1 MLLLPLLAP
10 IHAQAPATLSGV
22 LVDRESA
29 EPIEG
34 AIVTLTLDGLEVG
47 TGVSDV
53 TGGFQIRTQAG
64 VLDITVVHD
73 DYAILS
79 DREEVRPGDEVT
91 VKLRMRQPESM
102 TIVIVDEAVGAEVHK
117 TVLSVDELK
126 SVPGTFGDPVR
137 ALQTLPGVA
146 RPNIA
151 EGALVVRGAEGLNTG
166 YYVDGMP
173 VPYMFHTMVGRS
185 VITSGFIDQV
195 EFFPGGMPSRYGEV
209 TQAAVNVV
217 TDAKPV
223 QSTHATIQLDILDGS
238 LSLEHELTDDLVMRA
253 SGRYSWMHAL
263 IWSAATV
270 SVLRNGGESYESG
283 YFSPKY
289 ADMFADVRWQATDA
303 DTLSFMVLGSR
314 DRLVLRQPRYDLDG
328 DGEPDPPDWE
338 GQDLPY
344 DPEEWIDKQFIRAR
358 LKWDHE
364 GDVRSHST
372 WVALGPE
379 KNQNLLGAW
388 FLSRE
393 GPYRGRTEGFSTI
406 VRRDETW
413 KLQGENRVV
422 YGGQLTLRPV
432 VAYDFQDIYEDPE
445 AEIPETRDDQA
456 VGSVWVEPQIRTDN
470 WYVAPGIRGTAYAW
484 NGDTSLQAE
493 PRISVRRDIGND
505 WYGKAAIGRYSQ
517 MPPVERYAQGIGNP
531 ELPIM
536 TAWQASIG
544 AEGPLPRGLS
554 VDASI
559 YGSVM
564 NDLIVRN
571 LVSEIY
577 TEDDVAYTEL
587 RPEFLQVQGYAAGVE
602 GLIRMQPTGS
612 RFWGWVSFTAG
623 RAIRVDKG
631 LGTFSGDYDQ
641 PLSLTVLGAYDLPR
655 DFELSGRVQFTSGQP
670 HTPLYGVYVP
680 DDSWF
685 TEYRGEIN
693 SERYP
698 YFFRIDV
705 RAQKT
710 WEGRRADWVFYLDVY
725 NVTWR
730 KNAFLATYDY
740 DYSELVPLA
749 HLPLLPTLGVEAHF

>member
-1 MLLLPLLAP
+1 MLYALLAAV
-10 IHAQAPATLSGV
+10 HAEAPATLRGT
-22 LVDRESA
+22 LLDRA
-29 EPIEG
+29 TGRPVEG
-34 AIVTLTLDGLEVG
+34 ALVQLTVDGRDVG
-47 TGVSDV
+47 TGTTDV
-53 TGGFQIRTQAG
+53 TGAFEIRTQAG
-64 VLDITVVHD
+64 VVDIQVMHE
-73 DYAILS
+73 DYAILN
-79 DREEVRPGDEVT
+79 DREELRPGDDVRIT
-91 VKLRMRQPESM
+91 LRMRVPESM
-102 TIVIVDEAVGAEVHK
+102 TVTIVDEAIGDEVHK
-117 TVLSVDELK
+117 TVLSVEELK

-173 VPYMFHTMVGRS
+173 VPYMFHTLVGRS

-217 TDAKPV
+217 TDAKDV
-223 QSTHATIQLDILDGS
+223 QATRATIQLDVLDGS
-238 LSLEHELTDDLVMRA
+238 LSVEHKLSDDLVMRA

-263 IWSAATV
+263 IWGGATV
-270 SVLRNGGESYESG
+270 AVLRNGGETYESG

-289 ADMFADVRWQATDA
+289 ADLFADLRWQATGSDS
-303 DTLSFMVLGSR
+303 LSFLVLGSR
-314 DRLVLRQPRYDLDG
+314 DRLVLREPRYDTDG
-328 DGEPDPPDWE
+328 DGEPDPPAWE
-338 GQDLPY
+338 ELDLPY
-344 DPEEWIDKQFIRAR
+344 DPEEWVDKQFLRAR
-358 LKWDHE
+358 LKWDHD
-364 GDVRSHST
+364 GPVRSHST
-372 WVALGPE
+372 WIALGPE

-413 KLQGENRVV
+413 KLGEENRLV

-432 VAYDFQDIYEDPE
+432 VAYDFQDVWEDPDSPV
-445 AEIPETRDDQA
+445 PETRDDQTIA
-456 VGSVWVEPQIRTDN
+456 SVWLEPQLN
-470 WYVAPGIRGTAYAW
+470 VASWYVAPGVRGTAYAW

-493 PRISVRRDIGND
+493 PRLSVRRDLPAE
-505 WYGKAAIGRYSQ
+505 WYGKAAIGRYTQ

-544 AEGPLPRGLS
+544 AEGPLPRGFS

-559 YGSVM
+559 YGAVM

-577 TEDDVAYTEL
+577 VEDDVAYTEL

-602 GLIRMQPTGS
+602 GLIRMQPQQS

-631 LGTFSGDYDQ
+631 LGTFNGDYDQ
-641 PLSLTVLGAYDLPR
+641 PLSLTVLGAYELPR
-655 DFELSGRVQFTSGQP
+655 EIELSGRMQFTSGQP

-680 DDSWF
+680 DDTWF

-698 YFFRIDV
+698 YFFRLDL

-725 NVTWR
+725 NTTWR
-730 KNAFLATYDY
+730 KNAFLATYTY